1 MVQRVREV
9 FFVRFVWAVAAFVL
23 AALMIGAGL
32 AQRTVFQGPTS
43 QSETIEVVEDVPYVL
58 VDGGVLRSQP
68 GSQTLRAQGDGAI
81 FAAYGRTADLEAW
94 LSPWE
99 YAHVSME
106 DGVVSSELVS
116 PEPEPATTDSAEAA
130 DASAGGDAAD
140 AAATSPAPL
149 SPAGSDLW
157 LDEFT
162 DEDLLVQTL
171 QLPEDMSV
179 LVAADGVAPAPQRLT
194 ITWPIAN
201 ATPWAGPLI
210 VGGVIVLAVGVVL
223 YVLGIR
229 HVRRSRG
236 PRRKGIP
243 MPLTQP
249 IDLSAEG
256 EAKGVVSSSPRRRS
270 LTGRRRGFIA
280 IPAVGLSALLFA
292 GCSSEAWP
300 QLSASPTP
308 TPSATVI
315 APESQQPPVVTEP
328 QAERILQRIA
338 EQVAAA
344 DESLD
349 AEAAATR
356 LTGPA
361 LAERRTNYTLRG
373 AIAEQKALPAI
384 PAAPLSIL
392 LPQAYEGWPR
402 TFMAVVGDEEAG
414 NTIMFVTQEDPWSEY
429 KLSYLGGLDATTEL
443 PLAPAY
449 VGATQVSPDNAFL
462 AIAPQDLAAAYADV
476 LNNGDQSE
484 YADLFDD
491 AADQFRVGVTT
502 DREARLAQFNE
513 TGAQTG
519 SLTFE
524 SVAGP
529 DAPVSLATL
538 ANGAI
543 VAVTVNENET
553 VKPTTEEAVIKLD
566 NNPTVS
572 TLTGATQS
580 ATGFTTTFG
589 DQLFFYVPAKSSSER
604 IQLLGYTSHIL
615 DAKVIP

>member
-1 MVQRVREV
+1 MCSSD
-9 FFVRFVWAVAAFVL
+9 L
-23 AALMIGAGL
+23 AGI

-43 QSETIEVVEDVPYVL
+43 QSETIEVSEDVPYVL
-58 VDGGVLRSQP
+58 VDGAVLRSQP
-68 GSQTLRAQGDGAI
+68 GSQTLRAQGEGAI

-94 LSPWE
+94 LTPWE
-99 YAHVSME
+99 YARVSMD
-106 DGVVSSELVS
+106 DGVVASEVVS
-116 PEPEPATTDSAEAA
+116 PAPAA
-130 DASAGGDAAD
+130 DASADPADDAAEEVAADDD
-140 AAATSPAPL
+140 AAAEDAETAVPSI

-162 DEDLLVQTL
+162 DEDLLIQTL

-179 LVAADGVAPAPQRLT
+179 LIAADGVAPAPSRLT
-194 ITWPIAN
+194 VTWPVVN

-210 VGGVIVLAVGVVL
+210 VGGAIVMAVGVVL

-243 MPLTQP
+243 MPHTQP
-249 IDLSAEG
+249 IDLSVE
-256 EAKGVVSSSPRRRS
+256 EQEKGVISSSPSRRS
-270 LTGRRRGFIA
+270 LAGKRRRFIA
-280 IPAVGLSALLFA
+280 VPAVAVSAMLFA
-292 GCSSEAWP
+292 GCSSDAWP
-300 QLSASPTP
+300 RFGATPTP
-308 TPSATVI
+308 TPTPTVI
-315 APESQQPPVVTEP
+315 APESQQAPAVTEP
-328 QAERILQRIA
+328 QAERILQRIS

-344 DESLD
+344 DEALD
-349 AEAAATR
+349 AEAAAER

-361 LAERRTNYTLRG
+361 LAERRTNYTLRA
-373 AIAEQKALPAI
+373 AIAEQKALPAV
-384 PAAPLSIL
+384 PAGSLSIL

-402 TFMAVVGDEEAG
+402 TFMAVVGDEESG

-429 KLSYLGGLDATTEL
+429 KLAYLGGLDATTEL

-476 LNNGDQSE
+476 LNEGDGSE
-484 YADLFDD
+484 YAELFDD
-491 AADQFRVGVTT
+491 AADQFRAGVTA
-502 DREARLAQFNE
+502 DREARLAAFNE

-524 SVAGP
+524 SVAGEQP
-529 DAPVSLATL
+529 PVALATL
-538 ANGAI
+538 ENGAI

-553 VKPTTEEAVIKLD
+553 VKPTTEDAVIKLD
-566 NNPTVS
+566 GNPTVS

>member
-1 MVQRVREV
+1 M
-9 FFVRFVWAVAAFVL
+9 RFVWAVVAFVL

-43 QSETIEVVEDVPYVL
+43 QSETIEVAEDVPYVL

-68 GSQTLRAQGDGAI
+68 GSQTLRAQGEGAI

-99 YAHVSME
+99 YAHVALD
-106 DGVVSSELVS
+106 DGVVASEVVS
-116 PEPEPATTDSAEAA
+116 PAAEPATGDSPE
-130 DASAGGDAAD
+130 AAD
-140 AAATSPAPL
+140 AAAGTASTDAAATTVAPM

-162 DEDLLVQTL
+162 DEDLLIQTL

-179 LVAADGVAPAPQRLT
+179 LIAADGSAPAPSRLT

-210 VGGVIVLAVGVVL
+210 AGGIIVLAIGIVL
-223 YVLGIR
+223 YILGIR

-243 MPLTQP
+243 MPHTQP
-249 IDLSAEG
+249 IDLSVEE

-270 LTGRRRGFIA
+270 LTGKRRGFIA
-280 IPAVGLSALLFA
+280 IPAVAMSGLLFA
-292 GCSSEAWP
+292 GCSSESWP
-300 QLSASPTP
+300 QFEASPTP

-328 QAERILQRIA
+328 QAERILQRVA

-349 AEAAATR
+349 ADVAATR

-373 AIAEQKALPAI
+373 AIPEQKALPPV
-384 PAAPLSIL
+384 PAGPLPIL

-402 TFMAVVGDEEAG
+402 TFMAVVGDEESG
-414 NTIMFVTQEDPWSEY
+414 NTIMFLSQEDPWSEY

-462 AIAPQDLAAAYADV
+462 AIAPEDLATAYADV
-476 LNNGDQSE
+476 LNNGDQSQ
-484 YADLFDD
+484 YAELFDD

-502 DREARLAQFNE
+502 DRAARLAAFNE

-524 SVAGP
+524 SVAGSQP
-529 DAPVSLATL
+529 PVALSTL
-538 ANGAI
+538 ENGAI

-553 VKPTTEEAVIKLD
+553 VKPTTEDAVIKLD
-566 NNPTVS
+566 GNPTVS

-580 ATGFTTTFG
+580 ASGFTTTFG
-589 DQLFFYVPAKSSSER
+589 DQLFFYVPAKSSTER
-604 IQLLGYTSHIL
+604 IQLLGYSSHIL

>member
-1 MVQRVREV
+1 
-9 FFVRFVWAVAAFVL
+9 
-23 AALMIGAGL
+23 
-32 AQRTVFQGPTS
+32 
-43 QSETIEVVEDVPYVL
+43 
-58 VDGGVLRSQP
+58 RSQP
-68 GSQTLRAQGDGAI
+68 GSQTLRAQGEGAI

-99 YAHVSME
+99 YAHVTLD
-106 DGVVSSELVS
+106 DGVVASEVVS
-116 PEPEPATTDSAEAA
+116 PPAEPATGDSAEAA
-130 DASAGGDAAD
+130 DAAAGTASTDDAA
-140 AAATSPAPL
+140 TTVAPM

-162 DEDLLVQTL
+162 DEDLLIQTL

-179 LVAADGVAPAPQRLT
+179 LIAADGTAPAPSRLT

-210 VGGVIVLAVGVVL
+210 AGGIIVLAIGIVL
-223 YVLGIR
+223 YILGIR

-243 MPLTQP
+243 MPHTQP
-249 IDLSAEG
+249 IDLSVEEEG
-256 EAKGVVSSSPRRRS
+256 KGVVSSSPRRRS
-270 LTGRRRGFIA
+270 LTGKRRGFIA
-280 IPAVGLSALLFA
+280 IPAVAMSGLLFT
-292 GCSSEAWP
+292 GCSSESWP
-300 QLSASPTP
+300 QFEPSPTP
-308 TPSATVI
+308 TPTATVI

-328 QAERILQRIA
+328 QAERILQRVA

-349 AEAAATR
+349 ADVAASR

-373 AIAEQKALPAI
+373 AIAEQKALPPV
-384 PAAPLSIL
+384 PAGPLSIL
-392 LPQAYEGWPR
+392 LPQAYKGWPR
-402 TFMAVVGDEEAG
+402 TFMAVVGDEESG
-414 NTIMFVTQEDPWSEY
+414 NTIMFLSQEDPWSEY

-462 AIAPQDLAAAYADV
+462 AIAPEDLATAYADV
-476 LNNGDQSE
+476 LNKGDESQ
-484 YADLFDD
+484 YAELFDD

-502 DREARLAQFNE
+502 DRAARLAAFNE

-524 SVAGP
+524 SVAGSQP
-529 DAPVSLATL
+529 PVALSTL
-538 ANGAI
+538 ENGAI

-553 VKPTTEEAVIKLD
+553 VKPTTEDAVIKLD
-566 NNPTVS
+566 GNPTVS

-580 ATGFTTTFG
+580 ASGFTTTFG
-589 DQLFFYVPAKSSSER
+589 DQLFFYVPAKSSTER
-604 IQLLGYTSHIL
+604 IQLLGYSSHIL

>member
-1 MVQRVREV
+1 M
-9 FFVRFVWAVAAFVL
+9 RFVWAVAAFVL
-23 AALMIGAGL
+23 AALMIGGGL

-43 QSETIEVVEDVPYVL
+43 QSETIEVAEDVPYVL
-58 VDGGVLRSQP
+58 VDGAVLRSQP
-68 GSQTLRAQGDGAI
+68 GSQTLRAQGEGAI
-81 FAAYGRTADLEAW
+81 FAAYGRTADIEAW
-94 LSPWE
+94 LTPWE
-99 YAHVSME
+99 YAHVSMD
-106 DGVVSSELVS
+106 DGVVASELVS
-116 PEPEPATTDSAEAA
+116 PAPDPAA
-130 DASAGGDAAD
+130 DEAVPPGDAAD
-140 AAATSPAPL
+140 AQGGDDAAAAVPTM

-157 LDEFT
+157 LDEFA
-162 DEDLLVQTL
+162 DEDLLIQTF

-179 LVAADGVAPAPQRLT
+179 LIAADGVAPAPARLT

-210 VGGVIVLAVGVVL
+210 AGGAIVMAVGVVL
-223 YVLGIR
+223 YILGIR

-243 MPLTQP
+243 MPHTEP
-249 IDLSAEG
+249 IDLSVEN
-256 EAKGVVSSSPRRRS
+256 EDKGVISSTPSRRS
-270 LTGRRRGFIA
+270 LAGKRRRFFA
-280 IPAVGLSALLFA
+280 VPAVAMSAVLFT

-300 QLSASPTP
+300 QFAASPTP

-338 EQVAAA
+338 ERVAAA

-349 AEAAATR
+349 AEAAAAR
-356 LTGPA
+356 LTGPV
-361 LAERRTNYTLRG
+361 LAERRTNYTLRA
-373 AIAEQKALPAI
+373 AIAEQKALPAV
-384 PAAPLSIL
+384 PAGPLSIL

-429 KLSYLGGLDATTEL
+429 KLAYMGGLDATTEL

-476 LNNGDQSE
+476 LNNGDESRF
-484 YADLFDD
+484 ADLFDD

-502 DREARLAQFNE
+502 DREARLAAFNE
-513 TGAQTG
+513 TGAETG

-524 SVAGP
+524 SVAGSES
-529 DAPVSLATL
+529 PVALATL
-538 ANGAI
+538 QNGAI

-553 VKPTTEEAVIKLD
+553 VKPTTEDAVIKLD
-566 NNPTVS
+566 GNPTVS
-572 TLTGATQS
+572 TLTGETQS

-589 DQLFFYVPAKSSSER
+589 DQLFFYVPAKSSTER
-604 IQLLGYTSHIL
+604 IQLLGYASHIL